1 MTEKKHKNRVSF
13 AYFFK
18 TFLIVSFPLHVW
30 ALLMIFR
37 DLEFITERT
46 DQWDAIGYAGYSL
59 LFILLESIILSAIIW
74 GLSLLLP
81 KAWGEKRTLSVAGSI
96 FTILASISIVD
107 MAFHAFNEV
116 RISKQYLHGLATYPT
131 LTYALI
137 AAAVIIGIIIALV
150 LILKTKSG
158 EKVIYEIFDRI
169 MLLGYLYLFLD
180 IVGIVIVIIRNVSE
194 TL

>member
-1 MTEKKHKNRVSF
+1 MTETNKNPRLTF

-18 TFLIVSFPLHVW
+18 TFLVVSFPLHVW

-37 DLEFITERT
+37 DLEFLTERT
-46 DQWDAIGYAGYSL
+46 NRWDAIGYGGYTL
-59 LFILLESIILSAIIW
+59 LFILLESILLSAIVW

-81 KAWGEKRTLSVAGSI
+81 KAWGEKRTLSVAGSV
-96 FTILASISIVD
+96 FTILAVTSIVD

-137 AAAVIIGIIIALV
+137 AAAVIIGIIMMLL

-158 EKVIYEIFDRI
+158 EKVVYEILDRI
-169 MLLGYLYLFLD
+169 MLLGYLYLLLD
-180 IVGIVIVIIRNVSE
+180 AVGIVIVIIRNVSNS
-194 TL
+194 L